1 MGSVRAA
8 IVGSPVAHSLSP
20 VLHEAAY
27 DALGLA
33 GWRYERLE
41 CAAADFAR
49 MLGELGPEWA
59 GLSVTMPDKR
69 AALEAAHEATGRA
82 RAIRA
87 ANTLVPL
94 PGGGWRAD
102 CTDIDGVRGALRYA
116 AGYSPEPGRR
126 GLVLGAGGSA
136 AAALAAFVALGIA
149 EVTVLARDPGRA
161 QATVCAGRGL
171 GLAVT
176 LRRFDELGRS
186 GLAAEVASSHV
197 VVSTLPADASGELA
211 DVLADAPFLLDAI
224 YDPWPT
230 PLAEA
235 VGARGGRLA
244 TGLDMLLHQAF
255 GQVEQ
260 FTGLRAPRAAM
271 RDALRAATGRVANLP
286 IG

>member
-27 DALGLA
+27 AALGLT

-41 CAAADFAR
+41 CVAADFSR
-49 MLGELGPEWA
+49 MLGELGSEWT

-69 AALEAAHEATGRA
+69 AALEASRDATARA

-87 ANTLVPL
+87 ANTLVPV

-102 CTDIDGVRGALRYA
+102 CTDIDGVSAALRHA
-116 AGYSPEPGRR
+116 AGYSPESGRT

-136 AAALAAFVALGIA
+136 AAALAAFVALGID

-161 QATVCAGRGL
+161 AETVCAGRGL

-176 LRRFDELGRS
+176 LRRFDGLGRS
-186 GLAAEVASSHV
+186 GLAAEVASSAV
-197 VVSTLPADASGELA
+197 VVSTLPAEPAGELA
-211 DVLADAPFLLDAI
+211 DVLAGAQFLLDAI

-230 PLAEA
+230 PLAAA

-271 RDALRAATGRVANLP
+271 RDALGEATGWVANLP